1 MSKFICIFAAVFE
14 LHLKPNGFMTAQT
27 TTYQHFTSG
36 LTTVVGYDAL

>member
-14 LHLKPNGFMTAQT
+14 LYLKSNGFMTAQT
-27 TTYQHFTSG
+27 TSYQYFTTG